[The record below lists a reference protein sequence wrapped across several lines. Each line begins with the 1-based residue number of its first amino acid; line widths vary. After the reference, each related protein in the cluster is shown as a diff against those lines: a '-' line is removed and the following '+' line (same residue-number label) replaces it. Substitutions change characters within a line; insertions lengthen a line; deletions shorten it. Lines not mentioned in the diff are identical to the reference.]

1 METDTIVDNNIIE
14 IENKEGKS
22 EHDKVYCIKCNTFTE
37 NVDPKVVQRQS
48 FQLKALCIKC
58 NSKKNK
64 FLKNKNQIKEE
75 EENIPQ
81 ENTILNI

>member
-1 METDTIVDNNIIE
+1 METDTIVDNFNE
-14 IENKEGKS
+14 VENKKVKCEQ
-22 EHDKVYCIKCNTFTE
+22 DKVYCIKCNTFTE

-64 FLKNKNQIKEE
+64 FLKNKNIIKEE
-75 EENIPQ
+75 EESVSQ